1 MKKYFHEKNPLVESE
16 LNITFEQVLRLSP
29 EEVREWLA
37 KLRDEARRIWD
48 EYGCPPA
55 LTGKDEKEIIQSFK
69 DIQGFKFLLNTKS
82 SDTLLK
88 DESDNTFSVIRNFN
102 KGGAE
107 VNQFFPTMLKT
118 RISRNTTGKG
128 AISIYDYLS
137 QENLKEPFIKLFY
150 RKIRKDGMHIF
161 CTSIRE
167 SDKESFGATNGY
179 DWIKAYNQER
189 SFPLKYGVLIYEK
202 VTKNREEGFFELSAN
217 ELIELEKSGD
227 LPELATVNLEK
238 PYTDKTK
245 DGLYRQFMVK
255 YYIRAE
261 KVVEKSYMVFKLASG
276 LQPAVNFPPTTAKFI
291 YWHFTKDI
299 PDEKVI
305 VYDPS
310 AGWGGRILGAMA
322 TDYKRLHYVGTD
334 PNSDNFIPELG
345 ITRYEYLADFFNKKV
360 FCEKWSKFANTEHN
374 TYEIFQD
381 GSEVIGNNPAF
392 QKYKGKIDFVF
403 TSPPY
408 FNREQYNDEAT
419 QSWIKFTT
427 FDSWVEGFLR
437 PTLTTAVEYLKSNR
451 YIALNIADI
460 RIGEGKYLRLEKA
473 TRDIMIDLGMEY
485 KGVLKMLLVS
495 TYGLPIEKLENKCK
509 IKGEWLK
516 YEPVFYWWKP

>member
-29 EEVREWLA
+29 DEVREWLS
-37 KLRDEARRIWD
+37 KLRDESRRIWD

-55 LTGKDEKEIIQSFK
+55 LTGKDEKEIIKSFK
-69 DIQGFKFLLNTKS
+69 DIHGFKFLLDSKRS
-82 SDTLLK
+82 EPLLQ
-88 DESDNTFSVIRNFN
+88 DENDGTFSIIRNFN

-137 QENLKEPFIKLFY
+137 QDKLKEPFIKLFY

-167 SDKESFGATNGY
+167 GDKEAFGATTGY
-179 DWIKAYNQER
+179 EWIKKYNQER
-189 SFPLKYGVLIYEK
+189 SFPVKYGVLIYEK
-202 VTKNREEGFFELSAN
+202 VVKEKEGGFFEVSAD

-227 LPELATVNLEK
+227 LPELATVNIDK

-245 DGLYRQFMVK
+245 DGLHRQFMVK
-255 YYIRAE
+255 YYTRDE

-291 YWHFTKDI
+291 YWYFTKHIKD
-299 PDEKVI
+299 DNVT

-322 TDYKRLHYVGTD
+322 TDHKQLHYVGTD

-345 ITRYEYLADFFNKKV
+345 ITRYEYLADFFNKNVHKV
-360 FCEKWSKFANTEHN
+360 FWGEPN
-374 TYEIFQD
+374 TYEIFRD
-381 GSEVIGNNPAF
+381 GSEVIWNNPEF
-392 QKYKGKIDFVF
+392 QKYKGNIDFVF

-408 FNREQYNDEAT
+408 FNREQYNDEDT

-427 FDSWVEGFLR
+427 FEDWVEGFLR
-437 PTLTTAVEYLKSNR
+437 PTLETAVEYLKSDR
-451 YIALNIADI
+451 YLALNIADI
-460 RIGEGKYLRLEKA
+460 RISEGKYLRLEGA
-473 TRDIMIDLGMEY
+473 TRKIMEDLGMEY
-485 KGVLKMLLVS
+485 KGVIKMLLVS
-495 TYGLPIEKLENKCK
+495 TYGLPIEKIENKCK
-509 IKGEWLK
+509 INGQWLK
-516 YEPVFYWWKP
+516 YEPVFYWYKH